1 MTEYK
6 KLLETALQ
14 NITEVRQQ
22 IIQQI
27 ETEHQ
32 KQEPN
37 ESRIYHLTDYKIE
50 LLDTKLR
57 LQSLIKNIH
66 TIEEEK
72 I

>member
-6 KLLETALQ
+6 KLLETALK

-27 ETEHQ
+27 ETENQ

-37 ESRIYHLTDYKIE
+37 ESRIYYLTDYKIE
-50 LLDTKLR
+50 LLDQKLR
-57 LQSLIKNIH
+57 LQSMIKNLSK
-66 TIEEEK
+66 IEK
-72 I
+72 KGD